1 MSADAEVARS
11 IRLPKRVWD
20 ALDKDAARCR
30 RSSVKQLEALLVTF
44 YDLEDVEID
53 RDALD
58 ALRADRHLNEVELP
72 IVDLRKSKDTSTT
85 ATVTKISKRGS
96 KKRGA

>member
-1 MSADAEVARS
+1 MSTNAEVARS

-30 RSSVKQLEALLVTF
+30 RSSVKQLEALLITF

-53 RDALD
+53 SDALD
-58 ALRADRHLNEVELP
+58 AIRADRYLDEVELP
-72 IVDLRKSKDTSTT
+72 IVDLRKSKDNS
-85 ATVTKISKRGS
+85 APASLTKISKRGT
-96 KKRGA
+96 KKRR